1 MSGSLEEVGTV
12 VAAEGDWLLVDV
24 ARRGGCGGC
33 ASNAS
38 CGVGT
43 LATLFGRRPVRLRVR
58 NAVAAR
64 PGDRVSL
71 AIDEGAVAS
80 GAAAVY
86 AVPLVGLILGA
97 AAGQWLAARAGLPA
111 DLGALGLGMAGLWAG
126 LGIGRRRGM
135 GDASEARYSPV
146 VRRRLP
152 D

>member
-1 MSGSLEEVGTV
+1 M
-12 VAAEGDWLLVDV
+12 VAARGDWAWVEV
-24 ARRGGCGGC
+24 ERRAGCGGC

-86 AVPLVGLILGA
+86 AVPLVGLVLGA
-97 AAGQWLAARAGLPA
+97 AAGQWLAARTGLPVDAGALVLGLAGLFA
-111 DLGALGLGMAGLWAG
+111 GIGL
-126 LGIGRRRGM
+126 GRRRGS
-135 GDASEARYSPV
+135 GSGSEARYSPV
-146 VRRRLP
+146 LRRRLP